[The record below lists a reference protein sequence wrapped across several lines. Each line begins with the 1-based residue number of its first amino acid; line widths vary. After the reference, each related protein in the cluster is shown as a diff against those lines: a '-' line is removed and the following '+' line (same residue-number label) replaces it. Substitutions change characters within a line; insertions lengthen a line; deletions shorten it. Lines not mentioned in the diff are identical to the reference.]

1 MFEVKPMAE
10 LLLFNKYSMDDVE
23 VKDEGLR
30 KYINLKPIILPSSGG
45 RHARQRFKKNDVHV
59 VERFINKLMR
69 PGKNS
74 GKKMKII
81 QATETAFELIQ
92 LKTGQNPV
100 QVLINAIENSAP
112 REETTRVSYGGV
124 AQHQAVD
131 VAPIRRVDLSLR
143 FITEGIIKSSFGN
156 IKSLAEIIAD
166 ELIAGANNDT
176 SSQGVRKKQELERI
190 AYSAR

>member
-1 MFEVKPMAE
+1 MFEVKLMAE
-10 LLLFNKYSMDDVE
+10 LLLFNKYSTEDIE

-30 KYINLKPIILPSSGG
+30 KYINLKPMILPSSGG

-69 PGKNS
+69 PGKNA
-74 GKKMKII
+74 GRKMRITK
-81 QATETAFELIQ
+81 AVETAFELIQ
-92 LKTGQNPV
+92 LKTGKNPI
-100 QVLINAIENSAP
+100 QVLISAIENSAP

-156 IKSLAEIIAD
+156 IKTLAEIISD
-166 ELIAGANNDT
+166 ELIAGSNNDT